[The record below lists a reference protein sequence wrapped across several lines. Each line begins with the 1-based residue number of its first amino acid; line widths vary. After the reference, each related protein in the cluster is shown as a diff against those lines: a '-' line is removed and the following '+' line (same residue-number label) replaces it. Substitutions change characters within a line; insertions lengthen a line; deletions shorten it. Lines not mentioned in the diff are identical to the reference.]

1 MTTKQELKQH
11 IRELREIIKAR
22 DAEIAELKNE
32 IKYSGQ
38 FVEYVSP
45 PDYRCQVKPFI
56 PPVSTIIDADAR
68 QESQNEIKHDM

>member
-22 DAEIAELKNE
+22 DAEIAELKTE

-45 PDYRCQVKPFI
+45 PDCRCQVKPFV

-68 QESQNEIKHDM
+68 KEAQNDIKPSM